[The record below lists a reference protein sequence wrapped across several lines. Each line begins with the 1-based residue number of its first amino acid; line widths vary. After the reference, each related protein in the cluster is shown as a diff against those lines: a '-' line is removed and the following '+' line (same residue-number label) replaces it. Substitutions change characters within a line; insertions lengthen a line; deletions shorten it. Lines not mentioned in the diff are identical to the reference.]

1 MKLSKSQEERAK
13 ELHKRCIVL
22 DPHSDI
28 PCEVIRRRALG
39 ETRILNNTF
48 FKPLRKGGVDAVCL
62 STMPHIMH
70 YPAYRGDYIQA
81 GMHFMDVMLTE
92 LEECSDHF
100 LLVKKAEDFLT
111 AKKEGK
117 IAGVLGFEG
126 GDPCGDDLGN
136 FRNFVRLG
144 LREVQL
150 TWNYRNQI
158 CDGIYESRNGGLT
171 EYGRSLV
178 KEMNRLNVL
187 IDTSH
192 INSRGL
198 EDVIELSSQPVR
210 MSHTCSKALVDHPR
224 NITDEQAKMIA
235 KKGGAIGVNFL
246 PQFVAKKNATVEDV
260 LNHIDHFVELVGSE
274 HVGIGPDFIDYC
286 LEVMLGALKGLAY
299 DSGHTYPYPKGAED
313 ATKLPAITRGLV
325 ARGYSDQDIENIL
338 GRSMVRL
345 FKEVIG

>member
-1 MKLSKSQEERAK
+1 
-13 ELHKRCIVL
+13 
-22 DPHSDI
+22 
-28 PCEVIRRRALG
+28 
-39 ETRILNNTF
+39 
-48 FKPLRKGGVDAVCL
+48 
-62 STMPHIMH
+62 
-70 YPAYRGDYIQA
+70 
-81 GMHFMDVMLTE
+81 MLTE